1 MAGRRDTL
9 GLRSPVHYLRRVL
22 AELGPD
28 QSLEILRES
37 GLVES
42 DLDSP
47 DQRVSVDVE
56 FRAVRALNAQVGSDW
71 VLRAMPAW
79 DDTNHGALEVAFRT
93 AKDFGSAVAIL
104 AAYGS
109 ARAPHFSFRKAQ
121 WKGAIGLTIEPLIG
135 LETDLLRP
143 VSEGAAISIRNM
155 VREFLRRPIPEI
167 EFAFPW
173 APPGHARALESELGC
188 SVKYGARAFEFRAPE
203 AWSRLKSPYADHD
216 LHAAACDRLARA
228 LPIAQDNSA
237 RGRLLRALDG
247 PSGFSL
253 GAEGLARALGM
264 SRRTLARRL
273 ADEGASFRSVRE
285 EALKAAAERLIAD
298 ARSREE
304 IAERLGFSDPTSFS
318 RACRRWFGASMRGV
332 KARQQS

>member
-1 MAGRRDTL
+1 MAPPRDAL
-9 GLRSPVHYLRRVL
+9 GLRSPVHYLRVAL
-22 AELGPD
+22 AELGPARR
-28 QSLEILRES
+28 LEILRET
-37 GLVES
+37 GLSEI
-42 DLDSP
+42 DLESP
-47 DQRVSVDVE
+47 DQRVSVE
-56 FRAVRALNAQVGSDW
+56 KEIRAVRALNAQAGPDW
-71 VLRAMPAW
+71 VLKALHAFS
-79 DDTNHGALEVAFRT
+79 TSNQGALEVAMRT
-93 AKDFGSAVAIL
+93 ANDFESAVSVL

-109 ARAPHFSFRKAQ
+109 ARAPYFAFREARR
-121 WKGAIGLTIEPLIG
+121 KGVIGLRIEPVIA

-143 VSEGAAISIRNM
+143 IGEGTAISIRNM
-155 VREFLRRPIPEI
+155 VQEFLRRPTPEI

-173 APPGHARALESELGC
+173 APPGHARELESELGC
-188 SVKYGARAFEFRAPE
+188 RVKYGARAFEFRAPE

-228 LPIAQDNSA
+228 LLVAQDNSA
-237 RGRLLRALDG
+237 RGRLLRAFDG

-285 EALKAAAERLIAD
+285 EALKAAAQHLISIGA
-298 ARSREE
+298 SREDV
-304 IAERLGFSDPTSFS
+304 AERLGFSDPTSFS
-318 RACRRWFGASMRGV
+318 RACRRWFGTSMHGV